1 MQQLINGYTE
11 SCALVKARIG
21 ELTQLKN
28 KLKKQGREDAI
39 GELDLE
45 RRIHLLYVENSQM
58 EEIIEHLES
67 CVRRTVQR
75 GKT

>member
-1 MQQLINGYTE
+1 MQKLINGYTE
-11 SCALVKARIG
+11 SCALVRARIN

-45 RRIHLLYVENSQM
+45 RRIRLLYVENSQM

-67 CVRRTVQR
+67 CVRRTEERV
-75 GKT
+75 KT

>member
-28 KLKKQGREDAI
+28 KLKKQGREDII

-45 RRIHLLYVENSQM
+45 RRIRLLYVENSQM
-58 EEIIEHLES
+58 EEIIEHLMS
-67 CVRRTVQR
+67 CVRRTEQR
-75 GKT
+75 VKT